1 MMYREYSNK
10 IGIKERSNAMKKDNN
25 IGLYIG
31 LLLVLGGIVCFLD
44 LNGLLPGEL
53 FSQYINLIIGV
64 VILVAYFRNKKL
76 SILMVASF
84 FILNGIL
91 LVIDK
96 FIYGWNYMA
105 GVFLIPGIMLLIAFL
120 VKKFIAYLVPGAL
133 LTAWGI
139 FVLLITAGVFNG
151 FTMTVGMGFLF
162 TALGF
167 LIIFLYEQEAW
178 AGIPS
183 LILGIIGAM
192 MITLGLGEVSRLIL
206 FNVTA
211 IIVVLIGL
219 ILIVRSFIKPKA
231 HSNDEEED

>member
-1 MMYREYSNK
+1 
-10 IGIKERSNAMKKDNN
+10 MKKDNN

-64 VILVAYFRNKKL
+64 VVLVAYFRSKKL
-76 SILMVASF
+76 SILMIASF

-91 LVIDK
+91 LILDK
-96 FIYGWNYMA
+96 LIFGWNYLA
-105 GVFLIPGIMLLIAFL
+105 GVFLIPGLMLLIAFL

-133 LTAWGI
+133 LTSWGI
-139 FVLLITAGVFNG
+139 FVLLITANVFNG
-151 FTMTVGMGFLF
+151 FTMTVGMGFIF
-162 TALGF
+162 TAIGF

-178 AGIPS
+178 AGIPALVLS
-183 LILGIIGAM
+183 VIGVV

-206 FNVTA
+206 FNITA

-219 ILIVRSFIKPKA
+219 ILIVRSFMKNKE
-231 HSNDEEED
+231 HRSDEEED